1 MVSAKKIKRV
11 VKTGVSLLKTKRL
24 IPIEH
29 PIDEQNKLNGKVALI
44 TGGTGGDWSCHCK
57 IFCREWL

>member
-29 PIDEQNKLNGKVALI
+29 PIDEQNKIN
-44 TGGTGGDWSCHCK
+44 
-57 IFCREWL
+57 